1 MRLGGER
8 QGMFA
13 SIAARTGFARVG
25 AQHQMLAR
33 NIKRSKLILS
43 NKILIVEDSKTINKF
58 LKKSF
63 EDFGYSCYQAFTLK
77 EALSLVSD
85 IEFDFITLDLH
96 LPDGEGDELL
106 ESLSKKT
113 STKIIVLTAITD
125 KDRRDLLFRN
135 GVFDYFDKD
144 SLSKKTI
151 LDIISLIKRVNDNTD
166 TSILVIDDSVV
177 ITKSIRRLLE
187 IRGYHVFC
195 AGNGKDGLETLN
207 ANKIDLVIIDIELPD
222 IRGTKLLEIIKN
234 NPKFEM
240 LPTLMLSSTTDAAII
255 GDTLKNGAADF
266 LRKPYI
272 AEELIRKIDF
282 WIDYR
287 RKGDKITHADKI
299 LSEYKKAVDNSTI
312 VSKTDKNGFI
322 TFVNDKFCEI
332 SGYSPE
338 ELIGKPHS
346 ILRHQDMSEKAFEE
360 LWSTIKSKKIWH
372 GVVKNK
378 RKDKTAYIAQ
388 STITP
393 ILDENGEIVEFISVR
408 HDITQ
413 LEELRDEL
421 QSKLGGA
428 ERSLNETLE
437 ITAQYEI
444 ALDEANMIVKTDPNG
459 IIMFA
464 NDKFCDI
471 SGYQISELIGK
482 THTLVQ
488 HPDTKKEVI
497 RKLWGTIKQGEIYK
511 GIIKNIRKNGLPFWI
526 ETIIKPI
533 TMDDVIIEYL
543 QISNDV
549 TEAIS
554 LYEELE
560 DTQRELIYRFG
571 EIGEA
576 RNKETGQHVK
586 RVAEY
591 SRLLAQK
598 YGLSDEDSQLVFV
611 ASPMHD
617 IGKVSIPDRVLLKP
631 GKLDEEEFEIMKT
644 HAEIGAKVLS
654 GSKRKIIEASAIIA
668 SQHHE
673 KYNGKGYPKGL
684 KGDQIHIF
692 GRIVAI
698 ADVFDALGSDRPY
711 KKAWEL
717 EKILELFHKER
728 GEHFDP
734 LLTDIFLNN
743 FADFIDIRDQYS
755 DEIEEI

>member
-1 MRLGGER
+1 LL
-8 QGMFA
+8 
-13 SIAARTGFARVG
+13 T
-25 AQHQMLAR
+25 
-33 NIKRSKLILS
+33 
-43 NKILIVEDSKTINKF
+43 T
-58 LKKSF
+58 SF
-63 EDFGYSCYQAFTLK
+63 VKYQ
-77 EALSLVSD
+77 
-85 IEFDFITLDLH
+85 
-96 LPDGEGDELL
+96 
-106 ESLSKKT
+106 
-113 STKIIVLTAITD
+113 
-125 KDRRDLLFRN
+125 
-135 GVFDYFDKD
+135 
-144 SLSKKTI
+144 
-151 LDIISLIKRVNDNTD
+151 D
-166 TSILVIDDSVV
+166 T
-177 ITKSIRRLLE
+177 
-187 IRGYHVFC
+187 
-195 AGNGKDGLETLN
+195 
-207 ANKIDLVIIDIELPD
+207 
-222 IRGTKLLEIIKN
+222 
-234 NPKFEM
+234 
-240 LPTLMLSSTTDAAII
+240 
-255 GDTLKNGAADF
+255 
-266 LRKPYI
+266 
-272 AEELIRKIDF
+272 
-282 WIDYR
+282 
-287 RKGDKITHADKI
+287 
-299 LSEYKKAVDNSTI
+299 
-312 VSKTDKNGFI
+312 
-322 TFVNDKFCEI
+322 
-332 SGYSPE
+332 PE

-360 LWSTIKSKKIWH
+360 LWNTIKSKKIWH

-378 RKDKTAYIAQ
+378 RKDETACIAQ

-428 ERSLNETLE
+428 ERSLSETLK

-464 NDKFCDI
+464 NDKFCDV

-482 THTLVQ
+482 THAIVQ
-488 HPDTKKEVI
+488 HQDTKKEAI
-497 RKLWGTIKQGEIYK
+497 RKLWGAIKQGEIYK
-511 GIIKNIRKNGLPFWI
+511 GVIKNRRKNGFPFWV

-533 TMDDVIIEYL
+533 TMDGEIIEYL

-617 IGKVSIPDRVLLKP
+617 IGKVSIPDSVLLKP

-654 GSKRKIIEASAIIA
+654 GSKRKIIEASSIIA
-668 SQHHE
+668 FQHHE

-743 FADFIDIRDQYS
+743 FADFLDIRDQYS

>member
-1 MRLGGER
+1 M
-8 QGMFA
+8 
-13 SIAARTGFARVG
+13 
-25 AQHQMLAR
+25 
-33 NIKRSKLILS
+33 
-43 NKILIVEDSKTINKF
+43 LIVEDSKTINNF
-58 LKKSF
+58 LKNSF
-63 EDFGYSCYQAFTLK
+63 ESFGYSCYQAFTLK
-77 EALSLVSD
+77 EALSLASG

-113 STKIIVLTAITD
+113 SSKIIVLTAITD

-135 GVFDYFDKD
+135 GVFDYFDKEA
-144 SLSKKTI
+144 LSKKTVS
-151 LDIISLIKRVNDNTD
+151 DIVSLIKRAEDNID
-166 TSILVIDDSVV
+166 TSILVIDDSLI
-177 ITKSIRRLLE
+177 ITKTIRRLLE
-187 IRGYHVFC
+187 IRGYCVFC
-195 AGNGKDGLETLN
+195 TGNGKDGLKALD
-207 ANKIDLVIIDIELPD
+207 ANKIDLIIIDIELPD
-222 IRGTKLLEIIKN
+222 IRGTKLLEIIKSDFR
-234 NPKFEM
+234 FEM
-240 LPTLMLSSTTDAAII
+240 LPALMLSSTTDPAII

-272 AEELIRKIDF
+272 AEELIRKVDF

-287 RKGDKITHADKI
+287 KKSDKITRADKI
-299 LSEYKKAVDNSTI
+299 LSEYKKAVDNSAI
-312 VSKTDKNGFI
+312 VSKTDKNGLI

-332 SGYSPE
+332 SGYPLE

-346 ILRHQDMSEKAFEE
+346 IVRHQDMSSKVFEE
-360 LWSTIKSKKIWH
+360 LWAAIMSKKIWR
-372 GVVKNK
+372 GVIKNRK
-378 RKDKTAYIAQ
+378 KDKTAYIAQ

-393 ILDENGEIVEFISVR
+393 ILDENGEIVEFISVSY
-408 HDITQ
+408 DITQ
-413 LEELRDEL
+413 LEELKDEL
-421 QSKLGGA
+421 QSKLGGI
-428 ERSLNETLE
+428 ERNLNETLE

-464 NDKFCDI
+464 NDRFCEV
-471 SGYQISELIGK
+471 SGYQISELIGE
-482 THTLVQ
+482 THAIVQ
-488 HPDTKKEVI
+488 HKDTKKEAVK
-497 RKLWGTIKQGEIYK
+497 KLWKTIKQGEIYK
-511 GIIKNIRKNGLPFWI
+511 GAIKNRRKNGLPFWI

-533 TMDDVIIEYL
+533 TMDGVIIEYL
-543 QISNDV
+543 QISNDI

-554 LYEELE
+554 LHEELE

-571 EIGEA
+571 EIGET
-576 RNKETGQHVK
+576 RNKETGRHVK

-591 SRLLAQK
+591 SKLLAQK
-598 YGLSDEDSQLVFV
+598 YGLSEEDSQLVFV

-617 IGKVSIPDRVLLKP
+617 IGKVGIADSVLLKP
-631 GKLDEEEFEIMKT
+631 SKLDDGEFEIMKT
-644 HAEIGAKVLS
+644 HAEIGARVLS

-668 SQHHE
+668 AQHHE

-684 KGDQIHIF
+684 KGDKIHIF

-711 KKAWEL
+711 KKAWGV

-743 FADFIDIRDQYS
+743 FADFLAIRNRYS